1 MNRSITVSNGSAGG
15 FVTEDDSSAPAD
27 QTRVVGRSEHRMK
40 RLLLVEDDRSLG
52 ATLRE
57 RLLREQ
63 YDVEW
68 VETKHRASKKLNEG
82 VWDLVIMDIKL
93 PDGSG
98 LDLARQIKGENTS
111 LPIMFMTGLCTAE
124 HRLEGFEIGAE
135 EFIPKPF
142 HLRELLLRV
151 ENVIERRPL
160 RRRVTC
166 NDRVI
171 ELENRVVVQ
180 PDGRREHPA
189 THDFELLQ
197 LLITNSPSVI
207 SRNRILDVLWGV
219 DSFPNPRTIDNMI
232 VRLRQVLGD
241 AGEHIRSIRGMG
253 YQWCGEIE

>member
-27 QTRVVGRSEHRMK
+27 QTRVVARIEHRMK

-63 YDVEW
+63 YDVAW
-68 VETKHRASKKLNEG
+68 VETRQRASKKLNEG
-82 VWDLVIMDIKL
+82 IWDLVIMDINL

-98 LDLARQIKGENTS
+98 LDLARQIKGENIP
-111 LPIMFMTGLCTAE
+111 LPIMFISGLSTAE

-151 ENVIERRPL
+151 ENVIERCPL
-160 RRRVTC
+160 RRRITC

-171 ELENRVVVQ
+171 ELGNRVVVQ

-189 THDFELLQ
+189 TRDFELLQ
-197 LLITNSPSVI
+197 LLISNSPSVI

-241 AGEHIRSIRGMG
+241 AGDQIRSIRGVG